1 MVRRPPRSTRT
12 DTLFPYTTLF
22 RSGHRGCRRGH
33 LRLDAQALGFL
44 FFLALAFGGFLDA
57 TLVLFGQALLL
68 GQVAQPR
75 FLELAQDLGA
85 LVVTRSRGL
94 LGRGVGVGPARLD
107 PGDLLAQDRKSG
119 VAG

>member
-1 MVRRPPRSTRT
+1 MRTAGLVLVPAAAVVAARRGRLRVPVTVRLARSGFV
-12 DTLFPYTTLF
+12 LG
-22 RSGHRGCRRGH
+22 GHRGCRRGH

-75 FLELAQDLGA
+75 FLRSEG
-85 LVVTRSRGL
+85 TRLNSILLCASR
-94 LGRGVGVGPARLD
+94 
-107 PGDLLAQDRKSG
+107 
-119 VAG
+119 